1 MAITN
6 TRTVQR
12 LEVYPGEEPR
22 IMVVY
27 EHTFDDTED
36 AELPVVTTKV
46 KHLEKFQPAAAPME
60 GEEAAEPELTD
71 VSGEDPLVQTVANAV
86 WAEGE

>member
-1 MAITN
+1 MAIQH

-12 LEVYPGEEPR
+12 LEVYPGAEAPS

-27 EHTFDDTED
+27 EYTFDDTED

-46 KHLEKFQPAAAPME
+46 KHLNKFQLAAAPVE
-60 GEEAAEPELTD
+60 GEEEAVPALTD
-71 VSGEDPLVQTVANAV
+71 ISAEDALVQTVANAV
-86 WAEGE
+86 WA

>member
-1 MAITN
+1 MAIQH

-12 LEVYPGEEPR
+12 LEVYPGVEAPG

-27 EHTFDDTED
+27 EYTFDDTED

-46 KHLEKFQPAAAPME
+46 KHIDKFQLAASPVE

-71 VSGEDPLVQTVANAV
+71 ISVEDDLVQTVANAI
-86 WAEGE
+86 WA